1 MTRNV
6 AVTGAVAV
14 LVSLSGLTL
23 AQNAGAAVY
32 WTNQPATSCQGSI
45 GRANL
50 DGSLVSQTFITGA
63 DMPNGVA
70 VNATHIYWANTG
82 PCLNSIA
89 RASLDGTS
97 VDQAFIAGTDGPSGP
112 SGIALDD
119 SYLYWANLFDYD
131 SIGTADL
138 AGSNVDES
146 FIPTA
151 GQPCAVAVDADHVYW
166 ADSNTIGRANYDGT
180 GIDPGFI
187 QGADSPCGVVV
198 DSTHIYWTNTGG
210 TTIGRANLDGSQ
222 SDQSFITGASAPCGI
237 AIDAQYIYWG
247 NSATGAIGR
256 ANLDGSQADQSFIT
270 GATRPCGVAVDSTV
284 WTRPSIVARPAIAG
298 TPAAGQ
304 KMTCSQGS
312 WAGSPVTSYAFQW
325 LLDGT
330 AISAATGSTYTVL
343 TADGG
348 HTLTCRVTASNSAGQ
363 ATAASARVTIATPP
377 SSTWAPTTSGTAAV
391 RHALFCWHGSWSGL
405 PSYTYEWLRDGTAIV
420 AAASARYVVSMPD
433 AGHTLTCRVT
443 ASNIA
448 GQATA
453 TSAGVRVRVP
463 APSLSV
469 TVQPRVRGTTVVLT
483 LTCTA
488 PVGRRCT
495 GSETLTTTEHRS
507 GKKVLGISS
516 YGRPTVAKIVTL
528 GRTISSIAAG
538 RSKAIRLELNARG
551 RALLKRFHELP
562 GRLTVRLTKG
572 VPRPRVV
579 LSKAVRFN
587 QVKRKA

>member
-348 HTLTCRVTASNSAGQ
+348 HTLTCRVTASN
-363 ATAASARVTIATPP
+363 
-377 SSTWAPTTSGTAAV
+377 
-391 RHALFCWHGSWSGL
+391 
-405 PSYTYEWLRDGTAIV
+405 
-420 AAASARYVVSMPD
+420 
-433 AGHTLTCRVT
+433 
-443 ASNIA
+443 IA

-453 TSAGVRVRVP
+453 TSSGVRVRVP